1 MFNDRENVWNLSIG
15 TLNVAIYIN
24 GMVLA
29 GMKGIKSWKV
39 EELKSW
45 RVEELNEGTGVNMFI
60 LPANREIPR
69 LPFRLALGFG
79 Y

>member
-45 RVEELNEGTGVNMFI
+45 VHSEKSEWTISKINC
-60 LPANREIPR
+60 
-69 LPFRLALGFG
+69 
-79 Y
+79 